1 MYVRFQVAEKENLR
15 CILGFFLHI
24 PFPTWEILGIFPWD
38 DEILKGIL
46 GKVVNLSVLCL
57 YSASLA
63 FSCTYLP
70 QPGTS
75 CVSILGTTRY

>member
-24 PFPTWEILGIFPWD
+24 PFPTWEILRIFPWD

-46 GKVVNLSVLCL
+46 GKMVNLSVLCH
-57 YSASLA
+57 YSASLG
-63 FSCTYLP
+63 FSYTYP
-70 QPGTS
+70 SQTGTS
-75 CVSILGTTRY
+75 CVSFLSTTRY